1 MTTTEKAYKEIMEDI
16 IESSNKFV
24 VVQGIGDVVDRG
36 GWMGFK
42 EGQKDFYW
50 HIIGFTELIEQEIFE
65 LELEEGLVE
74 GEYEFSAIF
83 QLFRHEGACIEHISL
98 NFTQTFA
105 ERERDQK
112 LLLLLQKDLGNMFEE

>member
-1 MTTTEKAYKEIMEDI
+1 MTNSERAYMEIMEDL
-16 IESSNKFV
+16 IESSKKFV
-24 VVQGIGDVVDRG
+24 VIQGIGDVVDRG

-50 HIIGFTELIEQEIFE
+50 TIIGNPDLIDKEIFE
-65 LELEEGLVE
+65 AELDQDLAE

-83 QLFRHEGACIEHISL
+83 QHFRHEGPYLEHISMK
-98 NFTQTFA
+98 FIQTFA

-112 LLLLLQKDLGNMFEE
+112 LNDLLFPDDLFGIAD